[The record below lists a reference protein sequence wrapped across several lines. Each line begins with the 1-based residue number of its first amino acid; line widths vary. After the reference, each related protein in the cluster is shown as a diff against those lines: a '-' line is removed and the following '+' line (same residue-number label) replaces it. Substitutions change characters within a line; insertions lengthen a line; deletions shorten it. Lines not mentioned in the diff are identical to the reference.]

1 MLPIYIPNPE
11 ELIKDDTQKSS
22 QLDQYLATLKIEDAC
37 TKDYQKNY
45 TAYYNLRRDKIWLMY
60 YYDFLFLNKNNKTL
74 TFGDVIEY
82 LLKVPAKTTFSSKN
96 PNGLRY
102 GLECS
107 FGSKLLHTI
116 DPNFPIWDSRIRN
129 ALLIPEADVSWPMK
143 DRVRYSIDTYKE
155 LTANIHNFINSE
167 QGQYCIE
174 VFNNKFPEYKDIN
187 NVKKIDYYLFTMG
200 RNKGR

>member
-11 ELIKDDTQKSS
+11 ELIKDDTHKSS
-22 QLDQYLATLKIEDAC
+22 HLDQYLATLKIEDAC
-37 TKDYQKNY
+37 MEDYQKNY

-74 TFGDVIEY
+74 TFEDVIKY
-82 LLKVPAKTTFSSKN
+82 LLKVPCKTASSSKN

-116 DPNFPIWDSRIRN
+116 DPNFPIWDSRVRN
-129 ALLIPEADVSWPMK
+129 ALLIPEADVNWSME

-155 LTANIHNFINSE
+155 LTTAYHNFINSE

-174 VFNNKFPEYKDIN
+174 VFNNKFSEYKDIS
-187 NVKKIDYYLFTMG
+187 NVKKIDYYLFTIG
-200 RNKGR
+200 RDKGR